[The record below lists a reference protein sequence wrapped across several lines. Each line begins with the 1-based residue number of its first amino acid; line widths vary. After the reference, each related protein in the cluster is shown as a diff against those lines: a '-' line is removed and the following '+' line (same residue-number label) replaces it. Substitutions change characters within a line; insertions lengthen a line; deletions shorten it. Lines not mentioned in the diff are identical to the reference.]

1 MSVKL
6 DVARGM
12 LDIAGGKPEDAQAHF
27 TRAAA
32 SPHGLTTPLDIDLG
46 KAEADLL
53 GGDPNTAAEDARAA
67 LNKATALRGD
77 LPWSFRT
84 GLASLMLGR
93 ALDRLGDHTQA
104 RQAFDVAVRHLSNT
118 VDANHPDLLR
128 ARELLRQ

>member
-1 MSVKL
+1 
-6 DVARGM
+6 
-12 LDIAGGKPEDAQAHF
+12 
-27 TRAAA
+27 
-32 SPHGLTTPLDIDLG
+32 LDIDLG

-53 GGDPNTAAEDARAA
+53 GGDPNTAVEDARAA
-67 LNKATALRGD
+67 LNKATTLRGD

-104 RQAFDVAVRHLSNT
+104 RQAFEVAVKHLSNT